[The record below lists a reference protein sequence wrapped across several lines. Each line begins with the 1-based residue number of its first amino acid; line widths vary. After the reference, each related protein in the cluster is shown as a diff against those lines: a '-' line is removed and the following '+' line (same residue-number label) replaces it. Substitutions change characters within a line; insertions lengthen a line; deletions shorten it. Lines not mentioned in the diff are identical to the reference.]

1 MLGSDPKVL
10 NFVKNSPF
18 YQKFRERR
26 YRNPAK
32 YCPWEAAALN
42 LSESCIAAYIS
53 GVEELDEC
61 GRHAAFNAWHLF
73 KTGGPAYWCDSALME
88 ALKHTTP
95 PPFVGLP
102 KLFDTGVFLLPN
114 DWLKAPD
121 GWPVRWAAVSQL
133 HSQEAWAPLVIET
146 RQQPETLH
154 LKAKRETEQ
163 QLIIT
168 THVGDITYSRIV
180 EIQDDGGVDI
190 GDGRD
195 FEDSLKTDDSEK
207 TVLDTLSW
215 TVFQLMLVLASRPD
229 FVAEQLP
236 KKSTNRKK
244 LRDNEAPLLNP
255 VWIGRGFKVQA
266 GAITNAANLPTDW
279 QPKEGQ
285 PHRAVS
291 SSGSHSSHQM
301 HWRRGHWRR
310 VPIGEGRRDR
320 AWRWIQPTLVKAEG

>member
-1 MLGSDPKVL
+1 
-10 NFVKNSPF
+10 
-18 YQKFRERR
+18 
-26 YRNPAK
+26 
-32 YCPWEAAALN
+32 
-42 LSESCIAAYIS
+42 
-53 GVEELDEC
+53 
-61 GRHAAFNAWHLF
+61 
-73 KTGGPAYWCDSALME
+73 ME

-102 KLFDTGVFLLPN
+102 KLFNTGIFLFP
-114 DWLKAPD
+114 DAWLKAPD
-121 GWPVRWAAVSQL
+121 AWPVRWAAVSQL

-168 THVGDITYSRIV
+168 THVGEVTYSRIV
-180 EIQDDGGVDI
+180 EIQDDGDVDI
-190 GDGRD
+190 GAGRD

-229 FVAEQLP
+229 FVAEQQP

-244 LRDNEAPLLNP
+244 RRDNEAPLLNP

-266 GAITNAANLPTDW
+266 GAIANAANLPADW
-279 QPKEGQ
+279 QLKDGHTNRE
-285 PHRAVS
+285 VS
-291 SSGSHSSHQM
+291 SSGSHVSPQA

-310 VPIGEGRRDR
+310 VPIGEGRSSR